1 MAQVAAPSSVNYSNQ
16 LPLGIESKS
25 HRRLFFPST
34 GDKYSPTGTN
44 IARIDL
50 NYDGML
56 DTSQSYLMFNLK
68 NTSTKKI
75 KQDLGQPLIKR
86 LTISSGGVVLEDI
99 QHYNQLLG
107 GILIPSQA
115 GFGNFHTES
124 FNHQTHCNNAQD
136 APDSNPF
143 DGTFSS
149 QSGDATG
156 QNATNATGI
165 IDPGDDCQICYK
177 LVSGLLDNDKYLPL
191 VLCNSGLTVAVE
203 WSPGNEI
210 GTSAETTGADITY
223 EVTGLRYVAH
233 LIDLERG
240 FYDRLRSV
248 QQASGGQ
255 LTIAGTSFRSYTGH
269 YDKAGNNSINIPARV
284 RSIKSVFWK
293 LSNISANKSSYDLS
307 LGSHGNISSYHLKIG
322 ATNYPPT
329 AINCNAIKNKIE
341 PYLELQ
347 KAFGKLGS
355 TVHSD
360 MLGAGSYLCYEDIK
374 AATLDCSAPVQMGFA
389 PFGIDLE
396 AFRHEIENGINT
408 SERALPM
415 SLTLNTSS
423 AATEDLTAHI
433 FVMYDAM
440 FYVDMSGAVSVSS

>member
-1 MAQVAAPSSVNYSNQ
+1 MQTVAPNSVNYANQ

-34 GDKYSPTGTN
+34 GDAYKPSGTN
-44 IARIDL
+44 ICRIDI

-56 DTSQSYLMFNLK
+56 DTSQSYLMFDLK
-68 NTSTKKI
+68 NTTTKKI
-75 KQDLGQPLIKR
+75 KLDGSQPVISR

-99 QHYNQLLG
+99 MNYNHLVN
-107 GILIPSQA
+107 GILVPSQGGSGNIHHDNFNLGVDNQQTNNEP
-115 GFGNFHTES
+115 GFGTTGKLIRHASNS
-124 FNHQTHCNNAQD
+124 GGQTRANGTGVID
-136 APDSNPF
+136 AGDSYKM
-143 DGTFSS
+143 
-149 QSGDATG
+149 
-156 QNATNATGI
+156 
-165 IDPGDDCQICYK
+165 CYK
-177 LVSGLLDNDKYLPL
+177 LVSGLMDNDKYLPM
-191 VLCNSGLTVAVE
+191 VLLNSGLTLSFEICSANELAVTEHGDPVALDYQ
-203 WSPGNEI
+203 I
-210 GTSAETTGADITY
+210 SA
-223 EVTGLRYVAH
+223 VRYVAH

-248 QQASGGQ
+248 QQASGGM
-255 LTIAGTSFRSYTGH
+255 LTIAGTSFRSYT
-269 YDKAGNNSINIPARV
+269 ANIAAANENTINIPARV

-293 LSNISANKSSYDLS
+293 LSTAATNTQYTLSTGCHAHISEYQ
-307 LGSHGNISSYHLKIG
+307 LKIG
-322 ATNYPPT
+322 ASNYPPT
-329 AINCNAIKNKIE
+329 AVNVNAKSNKIE

-360 MLGAGSYLCYEDIK
+360 MLGAASYLTLETTP
-374 AATLDCSAPVQMGFA
+374 AAQNQSGTIGFA

-415 SLTLNTSS
+415 SLLLKHS
-423 AATEDLTAHI
+423 ATPTAATAHI

-440 FYVDMSGAVSVSS
+440 FYVDMSGAVTVSS

>member
-34 GDKYSPTGTN
+34 GDEYKPNGTN
-44 IARIDL
+44 ICRIDL

-56 DTSQSYLMFNLK
+56 DTSQSYLMFDIT
-68 NTSTKKI
+68 NTSGKKL
-75 KQDLGQPLIKR
+75 KLDLGHPVISR

-99 QHYNQLLG
+99 QHYNQLVG
-107 GILIPSQA
+107 GILMPSQA
-115 GFGNFHTES
+115 GVGNLHAQS
-124 FNHQTHCNNAQD
+124 FNL
-136 APDSNPF
+136 
-143 DGTFSS
+143 GTDTSTTTGQMIRSS
-149 QSGDATG
+149 VNTGYNIRQISSASAENGVAATG
-156 QNATNATGI
+156 VLAN
-165 IDPGDDCQICYK
+165 GDSHTVCYK
-177 LVSGLLDNDKYLPL
+177 LISGLLDNDKYLPL
-191 VLCNSGLTVAVE
+191 VLMNAGITVQIELA
-203 WSPGNEI
+203 PGNEI
-210 GTSAETTGADITY
+210 GVSEASDAADITY
-223 EVTGLRYVAH
+223 GISAVRYVAH

-255 LTIAGTSFRSYTGH
+255 LTIAGTSFRSYTGNF
-269 YDKAGNNSINIPARV
+269 GVSGSNTLNIPARV

-293 LSNISANKSSYDLS
+293 LSVAANKQQYNLSS
-307 LGSHGNISSYHLKIG
+307 GCHGNIASYQLKIG

-329 AINCNAIKNKIE
+329 AIKVNAVTNKIE

-360 MLGAGSYLCYEDIK
+360 MLGVGSYLTKETVPADQMT
-374 AATLDCSAPVQMGFA
+374 AAGSAYMFG

-408 SERALPM
+408 SERSLPM
-415 SLTLNTSS
+415 SLSLEG
-423 AATEDLTAHI
+423 AAGTAAVAHI
-433 FVMYDAM
+433 YVMYDAM